1 MPNTPLALQ
10 VPMTCNECGRPG
22 TVRLQ
27 QMIRGARVML
37 QWHCWACEH
46 EWQVTRKEE
55 VAVANL
61 AR

>member
-1 MPNTPLALQ
+1 
-10 VPMTCNECGRPG
+10 MTCNECGRPG

-55 VAVANL
+55 VALANL
-61 AR
+61 AT